1 MGLFDVRP
9 YAQDPDQYDWQVSE
23 TLRKA
28 AESTIARN
36 AEEPQRH
43 VEYVFVETKTT
54 PNMQEYADLIRS
66 QKDEIQR
73 QREEINRLEEEVAK
87 LRRELQ
93 LRNVAP
99 VDNPKKLPVGEFPV
113 INHTEIDLQIADAI
127 DRVQRFT
134 KRQLS
139 ESEIGMI
146 RFMVKHGIK
155 KMRPQASVK
164 EMYIP
169 SETEIRS

>member
-1 MGLFDVRP
+1 MGLFNIRP

-36 AEEPQRH
+36 SEEPQSH
-43 VEYVFVETKTT
+43 VEYVFVESTT
-54 PNMQEYADLIRS
+54 HNMQEYAEFIRS

-73 QREEINRLEEEVAK
+73 QQNEINRLNDEVAK

-93 LRNVAP
+93 LRNTFPLDA
-99 VDNPKKLPVGEFPV
+99 PKKMLVGELPV

-127 DRVQRFT
+127 DRVQRFN

>member
-1 MGLFDVRP
+1 MGLFNIRP

-23 TLRKA
+23 ALRKA

-36 AEEPQRH
+36 AEEPQPH
-43 VEYVFVETKTT
+43 VEYVFVESKTT
-54 PNMQEYADLIRS
+54 HNMEEYAEHIRS

-73 QREEINRLEEEVAK
+73 QQNEINRLNDEVAK

-93 LRNVAP
+93 LRNAFP
-99 VDNPKKLPVGEFPV
+99 LDAPKKMPVGELPV

-127 DRVQRFT
+127 DRVQRFN